1 MGKLFGIGVGPGD
14 PDLMTLK
21 ALKALKKSNVVC
33 FAGKSEDTSIAFS
46 IAKKAMPEI
55 NEKKKIC
62 IDFPMTKD
70 KYILEESH
78 LKISSQIKELLKKDD
93 VALLTLGDPGIYA
106 TYSYIADR
114 LRADNIQV
122 VTIPGITSF
131 SAAAAR
137 LGIPLTIADE
147 ELHVIP
153 SSYSFEEA
161 FSLKGT
167 LVLMKSGKSYE
178 KLVSYIREN
187 KPHCDI
193 YMVENCGMENERLFA
208 GAKNL
213 PETSGYFTIIIVR
226 GLK

>member
-1 MGKLFGIGVGPGD
+1 MSKLYGVGVGPGD
-14 PDLMTLK
+14 PDLMTVK
-21 ALKALKKSNVVC
+21 ALNAIKKSKVIC
-33 FAGKSEDTSIAFS
+33 FAGKSEDTSIAFN

-55 NEKKKIC
+55 NKKKKVC
-62 IDFPMTKD
+62 IDFPMTQNQ
-70 KYILEESH
+70 YVLEESH
-78 LKISSQIKELLKKDD
+78 SKISAQIKELLKEGD

-106 TYSYIADR
+106 TYSYIAQR
-114 LRADNIQV
+114 LRADDIKV

-131 SAAAAR
+131 SAAAAK
-137 LGIPLTIADE
+137 LGIPLTLADE

-178 KLVSYIREN
+178 SLVSYIREN
-187 KPHCDI
+187 KPHCDV
-193 YMVENCGMENERLFA
+193 YMVENCGMENERLFV
-208 GAKNL
+208 GANNL
-213 PETSGYFTIIIVR
+213 PKTSGYFTTIIVR

>member
-1 MGKLFGIGVGPGD
+1 MSKLYGVGVGSGD

-21 ALKALKKSNVVC
+21 ALNAIKKSKVIC
-33 FAGKSEDTSIAFS
+33 FAGKSEDTSIAFN

-55 NEKKKIC
+55 NKKKKVC
-62 IDFPMTKD
+62 IDFPMTKNQ
-70 KYILEESH
+70 Y
-78 LKISSQIKELLKKDD
+78 
-93 VALLTLGDPGIYA
+93 GDPGIYA
-106 TYSYIADR
+106 TYSYIAQR
-114 LRADNIQV
+114 LRADDIKV

-131 SAAAAR
+131 SSAAAK
-137 LGIPLTIADE
+137 LGIPLTLADE

-178 KLVSYIREN
+178 SLVSYIREN
-187 KPHCDI
+187 KPHCDV
-193 YMVENCGMENERLFA
+193 YMVENCGMENERLFV
-208 GAKNL
+208 GANNL
-213 PETSGYFTIIIVR
+213 PKTSGYFTTIIVR